1 MGRPAR
7 AKMPWMR
14 RRPFLLGM
22 RDMLPLFLGAVPFGV
37 VIGVAVAE
45 SDVPDLAGWLS
56 SSLVFGG
63 AAQLTAISLLAAGAP
78 ALSAVAGALV
88 VNARHV
94 MYGAAL
100 VPRFRG
106 QPRWFRWLGP
116 YVLIDQVFAL
126 VSVRD
131 EAEDRAFWRSY
142 YLGAGF
148 LAWTMWQVVVAVG
161 VLAGPVL
168 PEGLSLE
175 FAVPILFIGLV
186 VPTLIRRPALVAAIT
201 AVAVTTMLHGIP
213 NRGGMLVGGLVGVAV
228 GTYVDLREERR

>member
-1 MGRPAR
+1 
-7 AKMPWMR
+7 
-14 RRPFLLGM
+14 M

-37 VIGVAVAE
+37 VIGVAIAE
-45 SDVPDLAGWLS
+45 SDVPNLPGWLS

-78 ALSAVAGALV
+78 ALSAVVGALV
-88 VNARHV
+88 VNARHL

-106 QPRWFRWLGP
+106 QPRWFRGLGP

-131 EAEDRAFWRSY
+131 EQEDPAFWRSY
-142 YLGAGF
+142 YMGAGA
-148 LAWTMWQVVVAVG
+148 LAWSMWQVVVAVG
-161 VLAGPVL
+161 LLAGPVL

-175 FAVPILFIGLV
+175 FAIPVLFIGLV
-186 VPTLIRRPALVAAIT
+186 VPTLIRRPALVAAVT
-201 AVAVTTMLHGIP
+201 AVAVTTLLHGIP
-213 NRGGMLVGGLVGVAV
+213 NRGGLLVGALAGVVA
-228 GTYVDLREERR
+228 GTIVDLRGERQ

>member
-1 MGRPAR
+1 
-7 AKMPWMR
+7 MPGMR
-14 RRPFLLGM
+14 SRLFLLGM
-22 RDMLPLFLGAVPFGV
+22 RDMVPLFLGAVPFGI
-37 VIGVAVAE
+37 VIGVTVGE
-45 SDVPDLAGWLS
+45 TDVPDLPGWLS
-56 SSLVFGG
+56 SSLIFGG
-63 AAQLTAISLLAAGAP
+63 AAQLTAITLLAAGAP

-131 EAEDRAFWRSY
+131 PGEDRDSWRWY

-148 LAWTMWQVVVAVG
+148 LAWSMWQVVVAIGIV
-161 VLAGPVL
+161 AGPVL
-168 PEGLSLE
+168 PDGFDLE
-175 FAVPILFIGLV
+175 FAIPILFIGLV
-186 VPTLIRRPALVAAIT
+186 VPTLIRRPALVAALT
-201 AVAVTTMLHGIP
+201 AVVVTALLAGMP
-213 NRGGMLVGGLVGVAV
+213 NRGGMLVGGFVGVVA
-228 GTYVDLREERR
+228 GTLADRRSGR